1 MAYIPISLKN
11 EIDRQD
17 RRYCCYCQT
26 SEANSGIPLTYDH
39 IFPQSKGG
47 KSIFSNVCRACYTC
61 NQFKSDTT
69 VALDPLTNQ
78 NVHLFNPRTQ
88 NWDEHFSWNV
98 DFTKIQGLTPV
109 GRVTV
114 ITLKMNN
121 PLVVE
126 ARFRWTING
135 WHPPSFLAER

>member
-1 MAYIPISLKN
+1 
-11 EIDRQD
+11 
-17 RRYCCYCQT
+17 
-26 SEANSGIPLTYDH
+26 
-39 IFPQSKGG
+39 
-47 KSIFSNVCRACYTC
+47 
-61 NQFKSDTT
+61 KSDTT

-78 NVHLFNPRTQ
+78 TVHLFNPRTQ

-135 WHPPSFLAER
+135 WHPPSFLGER